1 LGYIPWT
8 LYAPAQN
15 ATAAQQQ
22 SRLLF
27 FCLVSLL
34 SVCHVASKVF
44 VDQRILLSEQNFLNG
59 GGNVCALAQTG
70 AFLAF
75 RFFLVSL
82 RFFFVVQE

>member
-1 LGYIPWT
+1 
-8 LYAPAQN
+8 
-15 ATAAQQQ
+15 
-22 SRLLF
+22 
-27 FCLVSLL
+27 
-34 SVCHVASKVF
+34 